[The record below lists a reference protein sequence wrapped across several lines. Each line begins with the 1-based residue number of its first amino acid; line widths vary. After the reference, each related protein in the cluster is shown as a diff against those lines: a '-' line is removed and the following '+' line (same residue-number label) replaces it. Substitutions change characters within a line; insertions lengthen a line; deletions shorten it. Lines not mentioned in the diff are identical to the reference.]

1 MSNNLTFPKRKVLK
15 KWVRLA
21 LAGIILTLFLSS
33 LYIIYCSFNKF
44 KNIEKNIV
52 YSYNIKQDLD
62 YTVSLYDNSFIE
74 SSVLGKDE
82 MYISDLIKEI
92 NMEYKYNYA
101 GSKITPLSY
110 SYGVTA
116 TINGEYQLDQEE
128 DDSKVWTKKYTLLK
142 EQTNKVD
149 DTTAI
154 NIDQPIKLDF
164 KFYNDV
170 VSKFRQELKLPI
182 TATLN
187 VVFSINVT
195 GEENNEKINDTKEIK
210 LSIPLNQQAFKI
222 TETYEAKFNNSLSPD
237 REEKDQINIRKLVA
251 GITLMGSS
259 LFMFV
264 LLFREIFNLPKKNA
278 YTIKLN
284 KLLKD
289 YGDVIIEIVTPV
301 NEENLNIVEVK
312 NFNEMMDLEEELRV
326 PIMFYETIDYEEG
339 EFSLVHGDIIYKFVL
354 KNE

>member
-1 MSNNLTFPKRKVLK
+1 MSNNVTFAKRKVLK
-15 KWVRLA
+15 KWVRIA
-21 LAGIILTLFLSS
+21 LLGIIITLFASS
-33 LYIIYCSFNKF
+33 VYIISTSFNKNNDEDIF
-44 KNIEKNIV
+44 

-82 MYISDLIKEI
+82 MYISDLIKQI
-92 NMEYKYNYA
+92 NMNYKYNYA
-101 GSKITPLSY
+101 GSKIVPLTYTYNVIAS
-110 SYGVTA
+110 
-116 TINGEYQLDQEE
+116 INGEYQLDQEKE
-128 DDSKVWTKKYTLLK
+128 DSKVWTKKYTLVDDTTK
-142 EQTNKVD
+142 EVN

-154 NIDQPIKLDF
+154 NIDEPIKIDF

-182 TATLN
+182 TASLN

-195 GEENNEKINDTKEIK
+195 GEENNQKINDTKEIK
-210 LSIPLNQQAFKI
+210 LSIPLNQQAFKM
-222 TETYEAKFNNSLSPD
+222 TETYEAKYNNNLSPKT
-237 REEKDQINIRKLVA
+237 EKKEAVSIRKLMA
-251 GITLMGSS
+251 GIILMGSA
-259 LFMFV
+259 LFMFI
-264 LLFREIFNLPKKNA
+264 LLFRDIFNLPKKNA

-284 KLLKD
+284 KILKN

-301 NEENLNIVEVK
+301 NEDNLNVVEVK
-312 NFNEMMDLEEELRV
+312 NFNEIMDLEEELRV

-339 EFSLVHGDIIYKFVL
+339 EFSLVHGDIIYRFVL